1 MCFHCSLQVYRLCG
15 LIIVIG
21 AMAVIAESSLGMTKL
36 AGRCRGRQVA
46 QNYIVPVSL
55 ARNNDIVWDQPLG
68 LCSESVPMGK
78 TLTYGLRFALRNA
91 FTTQPCGLTR
101 IVYHCYSCSSQL

>member
-55 ARNNDIVWDQPLG
+55 ARNNDIVWGQAWG
-68 LCSESVPMGK
+68 LCSESVLTEHFHHT
-78 TLTYGLRFALRNA
+78 TLRLDPHNVPDLFKPYPYVRYIDGDT
-91 FTTQPCGLTR
+91 
-101 IVYHCYSCSSQL
+101 